1 MIFTGLQSCKPI
13 TLRVSRT
20 VRLQCCTVRLMGVCV
35 FRSLWDSCRLQQETN
50 LTLYGVV
57 SSLYCLSGGL
67 CCCIAMYFKGSREE
81 RWEALLGIKPYER
94 SGSFW
99 KYESVTFQ
107 CFSVHCMDKKHLKS
121 LYKILSILQV

>member
-1 MIFTGLQSCKPI
+1 MLHSEAHGSLCVQISVGLLPFT
-13 TLRVSRT
+13 TE
-20 VRLQCCTVRLMGVCV
+20 
-35 FRSLWDSCRLQQETN
+35 ETN

-57 SSLYCLSGGL
+57 SSLDCLSDGL

-81 RWEALLGIKPYER
+81 RWEAVVGIKPYER

-107 CFSVHCMDKKHLKS
+107 CFSAHYMDKKH
-121 LYKILSILQV
+121 